1 MFSPRHPKSDTSGGT
16 APQAIT
22 RSPFFGFGAA
32 LVWVLPALLCG
43 CTSIERHQFV
53 FWGDIVT
60 EKPADIQDHWS
71 DYGPFRLNDPTKKLR
86 RGKAGV
92 IRFFKEKDHNRSIAV
107 DGELIVY
114 VYAGSDEGIE
124 LTEPYARLVLTSEQL
139 NSQRKFD
146 KKSGYSY
153 HIWRDLGE
161 IDDPPEN
168 ISILTVFNDTKTR
181 DQVASGITYTRIEG
195 VVPAK
200 KADEGTEDETTL
212 DPAEWAKKYKEANPS
227 THLTEEEK
235 RRLDAMNNPQ
245 DNNTGQTAESAGSTA
260 EGAEEAA
267 DKTAAEPKVFD
278 MSEQM
283 ARQARC
289 APAAEPVDGQSRY
302 ASYLEQKNSGRWVE
316 APEGTVFD
324 HPTLTAMNNA
334 AGSIAAA
341 AASQGSSSGTLPRM
355 TGKKLTF
362 DDIRAAT
369 GPTPDG
375 QYLTQGYL
383 NSEGKL
389 TEAAPI
395 LADQTNSRLY

>member
-1 MFSPRHPKSDTSGGT
+1 MFLPRHPQSQTAGG
-16 APQAIT
+16 PLPRAIT
-22 RSPFFGFGAA
+22 RSPLWGFGAA
-32 LVWVLPALLCG
+32 LVWILPALLCG
-43 CTSIERHQFV
+43 CTSIERHRFV

-92 IRFFKEKDHNRSIAV
+92 IRFFKEKDHTRSIAV

-153 HIWRDLGE
+153 HIWLDLGE

-195 VVPAK
+195 IVSAK
-200 KADEGTEDETTL
+200 KAGEGAQDEKTL
-212 DPAEWAKKYKEANPS
+212 DPVEWARKYKEANPS
-227 THLTEEEK
+227 TNLTEEEK
-235 RRLDAMNNPQ
+235 RRLDAMNAPQ
-245 DNNTGQTAESAGSTA
+245 DNNPERTAEDGEETA
-260 EGAEEAA
+260 E
-267 DKTAAEPKVFD
+267 KTAAEPSVID

-283 ARQARC
+283 ARQVRY
-289 APAAEPVDGQSRY
+289 APASEPIDEHSRY
-302 ASYLEQKNSGRWVE
+302 ASYLEQKNSGRWVD

-334 AGSIAAA
+334 AGGIAAA
-341 AASQGSSSGTLPRM
+341 AAGQNQTGGPAPRM
-355 TGKKLTF
+355 TGRKLTF

-369 GPTPDG
+369 GPTADG
-375 QYLTQGYL
+375 QYLTQGYV

-389 TEAAPI
+389 TQAAPI

>member
-1 MFSPRHPKSDTSGGT
+1 MFSPRHPKSDTTGGT
-16 APQAIT
+16 VPPAIT

-32 LVWVLPALLCG
+32 LVWILPVLLCG
-43 CTSIERHQFV
+43 CTSIEHHKFV

-60 EKPADIQDHWS
+60 EKPDDVQDHWS

-92 IRFFKEKDHNRSIAV
+92 IRFFKEKDHTHSIAV

-124 LTEPYARLVLTSEQL
+124 LTEPYARLILTPEQL

-153 HIWRDLGE
+153 HIWLDLGE

-195 VVPAK
+195 VVPVK
-200 KADEGTEDETTL
+200 REGESEQADKTL
-212 DPAEWAKKYKEANPS
+212 NPVEWAKKYKEENPS
-227 THLTEEEK
+227 TDLTEEEK
-235 RRLDAMNNPQ
+235 RCLDAMNFRE
-245 DNNTGQTAESAGSTA
+245 DNDS
-260 EGAEEAA
+260 EGLAEE
-267 DKTAAEPKVFD
+267 TAAEPSVID

-283 ARQARC
+283 THQVRN
-289 APAAEPVDGQSRY
+289 APAAKPIDGQSRY
-302 ASYLEQKNSGRWVE
+302 ATYLEQKNRGRWVN

-324 HPTLTAMNNA
+324 HPTLTAMNNVA
-334 AGSIAAA
+334 DGVSA
-341 AASQGSSSGTLPRM
+341 AASNQELTNGPAPRM

-369 GPTPDG
+369 GPTADG
-375 QYLTQGYL
+375 QYLTQGYV

-389 TEAAPI
+389 TQTDTI
-395 LADQTNSRLY
+395 LADQANSRLY

>member
-1 MFSPRHPKSDTSGGT
+1 MFSLRHPHSKTAAGT
-16 APQAIT
+16 LPRAIT
-22 RSPFFGFGAA
+22 RHPFGGLGAA

-43 CTSIERHQFV
+43 CTSIERHRFV

-92 IRFFKEKDHNRSIAV
+92 IRFFKEKDHTRSIAV
-107 DGELIVY
+107 DGELIIY

-153 HIWRDLGE
+153 HVWLDLGE

-195 VVPAK
+195 IVSAK
-200 KADEGTEDETTL
+200 KAGESPQDEKTL
-212 DPAEWAKKYKEANPS
+212 DPVEWARKYKEANPS
-227 THLTEEEK
+227 TNLTEEEK
-235 RRLDAMNNPQ
+235 RRLDAMNAPQ
-245 DNNTGQTAESAGSTA
+245 DNNPERTAEDGEETA
-260 EGAEEAA
+260 E
-267 DKTAAEPKVFD
+267 KTAAEPSVIE

-283 ARQARC
+283 ARQVRY
-289 APAAEPVDGQSRY
+289 APASEPIDEHSRY
-302 ASYLEQKNSGRWVE
+302 ASYLEQKNSGRWVD

-334 AGSIAAA
+334 AGGIAAA
-341 AASQGSSSGTLPRM
+341 AAGQNQTGGPASRM
-355 TGKKLTF
+355 TGRKLTF

-369 GPTPDG
+369 GPTADG
-375 QYLTQGYL
+375 QYLTQGYV

-389 TEAAPI
+389 TQAAPI